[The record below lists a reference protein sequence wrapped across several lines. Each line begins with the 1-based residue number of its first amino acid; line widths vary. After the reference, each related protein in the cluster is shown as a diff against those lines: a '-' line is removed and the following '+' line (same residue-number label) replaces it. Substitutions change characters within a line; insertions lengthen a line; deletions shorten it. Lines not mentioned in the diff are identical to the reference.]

1 MAGRGEGYAI
11 STLQV
16 LTCGFHVLAACE
28 YIVWW
33 VLILVDV
40 VSDLKK
46 DMYMSSR
53 LRLIGDQT
61 THLIY
66 DSHCI
71 AECHTYDPLL

>member
-1 MAGRGEGYAI
+1 MGEEYAI

-28 YIVWW
+28 YMVWW

-53 LRLIGDQT
+53 LPYI
-61 THLIY
+61 
-66 DSHCI
+66 
-71 AECHTYDPLL
+71 